1 MNVVVIRGRLSRPAE
16 LRELPSGEQVVQLD
30 VTIPRP
36 GDRAESAPV
45 VWYNAPASASHLDV
59 DNEVVVLGRVKRR
72 FFRAGGATQSRTEV
86 VADRV
91 IPARRAASV
100 RTALAAAVERL
111 ASGLEPGQ
119 GKAPEKEVRRR
130 SRAG

>member
-1 MNVVVIRGRLSRPAE
+1 MNVVVIAGRLSGPPAE
-16 LRELPSGEQVVQLD
+16 KVLPSGTRIMSMQVTVAGGTGRADSVPVAWFDPPAVAVELD
-30 VTIPRP
+30 E
-36 GDRAESAPV
+36 GD
-45 VWYNAPASASHLDV
+45 
-59 DNEVVVLGRVKRR
+59 EVVVLGRVRRR
-72 FFRAGGATQSRTEV
+72 FFRAGAGTQSRTEV

-119 GKAPEKEVRRR
+119 GKAPEQEVRRR